1 MSRRT
6 FSIRKAAMRDIPRML
21 SLVNSYAANGIML
34 PRTEFEIS
42 ENIRDFS
49 VAHDGEFMVGCGA
62 LHFYTPV
69 SAEVRSLAVLP
80 QCTQFGVGRAIVE
93 ALEAEARHNEL
104 ESIFAFT
111 YVPQFFGKLGFTE
124 VERGEL
130 PLKVWKDCL
139 RCPKF
144 HNCDEI
150 AVMKRLRVSGSNKQ
164 PHALD
169 SAAPGELIQLP
180 HVTTPT
186 SPEAEAVYPIS
197 RKDVI

>member
-6 FSIRKAAMRDIPRML
+6 FSMRKAGMCDIPRML
-21 SLVNSYAANGIML
+21 SLINSYAANGVML

-49 VAHDGEFMVGCGA
+49 VAYDCELLIGCGA

-69 SAEVRSLAVLP
+69 SGEVRSLAVLP
-80 QCTQFGVGRAIVE
+80 QCTKLGVGRVIVE
-93 ALEAEARHNEL
+93 ALEAEARDNDL

-150 AVMKRLRVSGSNKQ
+150 AVVKRLRVSGNYAH
-164 PHALD
+164 PHALEN
-169 SAAPGELIQLP
+169 AAPGELIQLP
-180 HVTTPT
+180 HVTIPT
-186 SPEAEAVYPIS
+186 SPKWV
-197 RKDVI
+197 